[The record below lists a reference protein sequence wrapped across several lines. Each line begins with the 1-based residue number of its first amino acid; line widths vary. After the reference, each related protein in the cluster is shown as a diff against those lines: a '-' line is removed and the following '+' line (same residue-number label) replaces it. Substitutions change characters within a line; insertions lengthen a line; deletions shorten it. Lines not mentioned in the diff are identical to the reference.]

1 MNLRSILNLF
11 SILILFFSFS
21 YLLPIVV
28 SIIFD
33 DGALNIFLIT
43 LIVIALIGLFG
54 VFITKGADNNL
65 SQKDG
70 FVIIVLFWIVL
81 SFAGSVPFYLSGM
94 STIDSIFESM
104 SGITTTG
111 ATVISDIDSLPESL
125 LFYRQL
131 LQWMG
136 GMGLI
141 VLAIAV
147 MPLLGIG
154 GGQIYKTEIPG
165 AMGEQKLTPRIKETA
180 QALWSIYFSL
190 TMVCALLYY
199 LNGMSGFD
207 AISHAMSTVA
217 IGGFSTHNESIGFFN
232 SLSIELICILFMLL
246 SAFSFTLHY
255 FAIYKRKLLKYF
267 FDPELRF
274 FLSILTIII
283 ISALLLTVFSSV
295 TSNSPSFREILFHSV
310 SMLTTTGF
318 TISNTSEWPFT
329 ISFLLL
335 IGAFIGAC
343 SGSVGGG
350 VKSWRV
356 LIMINHA
363 YKNVMKIIHPSSVL
377 SLKMGS
383 KNVDDEVA
391 TSVWGFFSIYVI
403 SFVLLLLMTLIS
415 GLDFESAFSAVGACL
430 NNLGPGL
437 GAVSE
442 NYANIN
448 ALSKSIL
455 AFAMLL
461 GRLEIFTL
469 LVILT
474 PMFWAK

>member
-1 MNLRSILNLF
+1 MNPKSILNLF
-11 SILILFFSFS
+11 SVLVLFFSFS
-21 YLLPIVV
+21 YIFPIVV

-33 DGALNIFLIT
+33 DGALHIFVKT
-43 LIVIALIGLFG
+43 LIAISLIGIIGLAATRN
-54 VFITKGADNNL
+54 INNEL

-70 FVIIVLFWIVL
+70 FVIIVMFWVVL
-81 SFAGSVPFYLSGM
+81 SIAGSIPFYLSGM
-94 STIDSIFESM
+94 SIIDSFFESM

-111 ATVISDIDSLPESL
+111 ATVISNIDALPESV
-125 LFYRQL
+125 LFYRQM

-165 AMGEQKLTPRIKETA
+165 AMGEQRLTPRIKETA
-180 QALWSIYFSL
+180 QALWSIYLGL
-190 TMVCALLYY
+190 TILCALLYY
-199 LNGMSGFD
+199 LGGMSAFD

-217 IGGFSTHNESIGFFN
+217 IGGFSTHNESIGYFN
-232 SLSIELICILFMLL
+232 SSTIEIICIVFMLL

-255 FAIYKRKLLKYF
+255 FAIYKRKPLKYF
-267 FDPELRF
+267 YDPEFRF
-274 FLSILTIII
+274 FFSIL
-283 ISALLLTVFSSV
+283 LLVLAASLFINSFTDYE
-295 TSNSPSFREILFHSV
+295 NSPNFKEIIFHSV
-310 SMLTTTGF
+310 SMITTTGF
-318 TISNTSEWPFT
+318 SISDTSDWPLSV
-329 ISFLLL
+329 SFLLL
-335 IGAFIGAC
+335 VGAFVGAC

-356 LIMINHA
+356 MIMLNHA
-363 YKNVMKIIHPSSVL
+363 YSNIMKMIHPNSVI
-377 SLKMGS
+377 SLKIGS
-383 KNVDDEVA
+383 RSVDDEVA

-403 SFVLLLLMTLIS
+403 SFMILLLAVLTS
-415 GLDFESAFSAVGACL
+415 GLDLESAFSAVGACL

-442 NYANIN
+442 NYSNI
-448 ALSKSIL
+448 SSFTKSVL

>member
-1 MNLRSILNLF
+1 MNLKSIVNLF
-11 SILILFFSFS
+11 SVLVLFFSLS
-21 YLLPIVV
+21 YIFPIII
-28 SIIFD
+28 SLIFD
-33 DGALNIFLIT
+33 DGATELFIYT
-43 LIVIALIGLFG
+43 LLGVGLIGLVG
-54 VFITKGADNNL
+54 LLATRKVDNEL

-70 FVIIVLFWIVL
+70 FVIIVLFWVVL
-81 SFAGSVPFYLSGM
+81 CFAGSIPFYLSGM
-94 STIDSIFESM
+94 NAIDSIFESM

-111 ATVISDIDSLPESL
+111 ATVVSNLDTLPESL

-180 QALWSIYFSL
+180 QVLWLIYLGL
-190 TMVCALLYY
+190 TVLCAILYY
-199 LNGMSGFD
+199 LGGMGSFD
-207 AISHAMSTVA
+207 AVSHAMSTVA
-217 IGGFSTHNESIGFFN
+217 IGGFSTHNDSIGHFN
-232 SLSIELICILFMLL
+232 SIAIETICIAFMLL

-255 FAIYKRKLLKYF
+255 FAVFKKKPLKYF
-267 FDPELRF
+267 YDPEIRF
-274 FLSILTIII
+274 FMSILAIIFI
-283 ISALLLTVFSSV
+283 ICAMI
-295 TSNSPSFREILFHSV
+295 SNISNYGPNLRELAFHSV

-318 TISNTSEWPFT
+318 SISNSSEWPFS
-329 ISFLLL
+329 ISFILL

-343 SGSVGGG
+343 AGSVGGG

-363 YKNVMKIIHPSSVL
+363 HKNLMRIIHPNSVI
-377 SLKMGS
+377 SLKIGT
-383 KNVDDEVA
+383 KNVNDEVA
-391 TSVWGFFSIYVI
+391 TSVWGFFSIYII
-403 SFVLLLLMTLIS
+403 SFIILLLFVLIT
-415 GLDFESAFSAVGACL
+415 GVDFESAFSAVGACL

-437 GAVSE
+437 GIVSE

-448 ALSKSIL
+448 SASKGIL

-474 PMFWAK
+474 PMFWSK

>member
-1 MNLRSILNLF
+1 MNLKSIVNLF
-11 SILILFFSFS
+11 SILILFFSLS
-21 YLLPIVV
+21 YIFPIII
-28 SIIFD
+28 SLIFD
-33 DGALNIFLIT
+33 DGATELFIYT
-43 LIVIALIGLFG
+43 LLGVGLIGLVG
-54 VFITKGADNNL
+54 LLATRKVDNEL

-70 FVIIVLFWIVL
+70 FVIIVLFWVVL
-81 SFAGSVPFYLSGM
+81 CFAGSIPFYLSGM
-94 STIDSIFESM
+94 NAIDSIFESM

-111 ATVISDIDSLPESL
+111 ATVISNLDTLPESL

-180 QALWSIYFSL
+180 QVLWLIYLGL
-190 TMVCALLYY
+190 TVLCAILYY
-199 LNGMSGFD
+199 LGGMGSFD
-207 AISHAMSTVA
+207 AVSHAMSTVA
-217 IGGFSTHNESIGFFN
+217 IGGFSTHNDSIGHFN
-232 SLSIELICILFMLL
+232 SIAIETICIAFMLL

-255 FAIYKRKLLKYF
+255 FAVFKKKPLKYF
-267 FDPELRF
+267 YDPEIRF
-274 FLSILTIII
+274 FMSILAIIFI
-283 ISALLLTVFSSV
+283 ICAMI
-295 TSNSPSFREILFHSV
+295 SNISNYGPNLRELAFHSV

-318 TISNTSEWPFT
+318 SISNSSEWPFS
-329 ISFLLL
+329 ISFILL

-343 SGSVGGG
+343 AGSVGGG

-363 YKNVMKIIHPSSVL
+363 HKNLMRIIHPNSVI
-377 SLKMGS
+377 SLKIGT
-383 KNVDDEVA
+383 KNVNDEVA
-391 TSVWGFFSIYVI
+391 TSVWGFFSIYII
-403 SFVLLLLMTLIS
+403 SFIILLLFVLIT
-415 GLDFESAFSAVGACL
+415 GVDFESAFSAVGACL

-437 GAVSE
+437 GIVSE

-448 ALSKSIL
+448 SASKGIL

-474 PMFWAK
+474 PMFWSK

>member
-1 MNLRSILNLF
+1 MNLKSILNLF

-21 YLLPIVV
+21 YIFPIIV
-28 SIIFD
+28 SIIYE
-33 DGALNIFLIT
+33 DGALHLFLKT
-43 LIVIALIGLFG
+43 LIIVASIG
-54 VFITKGADNNL
+54 FIGFFFTRKVKSEL

-70 FVIIVLFWIVL
+70 FLIIVMFWVVL
-81 SFAGSVPFYLSGM
+81 STVGSVPFYLSGM
-94 STIDSIFESM
+94 SAIDSFFESM

-111 ATVISDIDSLPESL
+111 ATVIANIDILPESI

-154 GGQIYKTEIPG
+154 GGQLYKTEIPG
-165 AMGEQKLTPRIKETA
+165 AMKEQKLTPRIKETA
-180 QALWSIYFSL
+180 QALWVIYLGL
-190 TMVCALLYY
+190 TVACCLMYY
-199 LNGMSGFD
+199 INGMTFFD
-207 AISHAMSTVA
+207 AVSHAMSTVA
-217 IGGFSTHNESIGFFN
+217 IGGFSTHNESIGFYN
-232 SLSIELICILFMLL
+232 SISIEFICMVFMLL
-246 SAFSFTLHY
+246 SSFSFTLHY
-255 FAIYKRKLLKYF
+255 FAIYKRKPLKYIY
-267 FDPELRF
+267 DPELRF
-274 FLSILTIII
+274 FISIIVLI
-283 ISALLLTVFSSV
+283 LVFSSLISV
-295 TSNSPSFREILFHSV
+295 FSDSSVSPSSWELLFHTI
-310 SMLTTTGF
+310 SMVTTTGF
-318 TISNTSEWPFT
+318 SSSDTANWPFS

-335 IGAFIGAC
+335 VGAFIGAC

-356 LIMINHA
+356 MIMLNHA
-363 YKNVMKIIHPSSVL
+363 YSNIMKIIHPNSVI
-377 SLKMGS
+377 SLKIGTR
-383 KNVDDEVA
+383 NVGDDVA

-403 SFVLLLLMTLIS
+403 SFVLLLIAILTT
-415 GLDFESAFSAVGACL
+415 GLDLESAFSAIGACL

-437 GAVSE
+437 GSVSD
-442 NYANIN
+442 NYADIN
-448 ALSKSIL
+448 SASKSIL

-469 LVILT
+469 LVIMT

>member
-1 MNLRSILNLF
+1 MIYTR
-11 SILILFFSFS
+11 
-21 YLLPIVV
+21 
-28 SIIFD
+28 
-33 DGALNIFLIT
+33 NI
-43 LIVIALIGLFG
+43 
-54 VFITKGADNNL
+54 KNDL

-70 FVIIVLFWIVL
+70 FVIIVMFWMIL
-81 SFAGSVPFYLSGM
+81 SIAGSIPFYLSGL
-94 STIDSIFESM
+94 SFIDSFFESM

-111 ATVISDIDSLPESL
+111 ATVIANIDNLPESI

-165 AMGEQKLTPRIKETA
+165 AMGEQRLTPRIKETA
-180 QALWSIYFSL
+180 QALWLIYLGL
-190 TMVCALLYY
+190 TIICGILYY
-199 LNGMSGFD
+199 FAGMSAFD
-207 AISHAMSTVA
+207 AIAHSMSTVA
-217 IGGFSTHNESIGFFN
+217 IGGFSTHSDSIGFFN
-232 SLSIELICILFMLL
+232 SLTIELICIIFMLL

-255 FAIYKRKLLKYF
+255 FAVYKRKPLKYLY
-267 FDPELRF
+267 DPEFRF
-274 FLSILTIII
+274 FLLVLALVFLVALIIG
-283 ISALLLTVFSSV
+283 L
-295 TSNSPSFREILFHSV
+295 TSNNTQSPNIRQIVFHTV
-310 SMLTTTGF
+310 SMISTTGF
-318 TISNTSEWPFT
+318 SISDTSDWPFA

-335 IGAFIGAC
+335 IGAFVGAC

-350 VKSWRV
+350 VKSWR
-356 LIMINHA
+356 LMIMLNHA
-363 YKNVMKIIHPSSVL
+363 YSNIMKIIHPSSVIT
-377 SLKMGS
+377 LKIGTRS
-383 KNVDDEVA
+383 VDDQVA

-403 SFVLLLLMTLIS
+403 SFILLLLAILIS

-437 GAVSE
+437 GVVSE
-442 NYANIN
+442 NYSNIN
-448 ALSKSIL
+448 TFAKGTL

>member
-1 MNLRSILNLF
+1 MNPKSIINLF
-11 SILILFFSFS
+11 SILVLFFSLSFVF
-21 YLLPIVV
+21 PIIV
-28 SIIFD
+28 SFVFD
-33 DGALNIFLIT
+33 DGAIFLFLKTMISIT
-43 LIVIALIGLFG
+43 LVGLFG
-54 VFITKGADNNL
+54 LFLTRNIKNNL

-70 FVIIVLFWIVL
+70 FVIIVMFWIVL
-81 SFAGSVPFYLSGM
+81 SFAGAIPFYFSGM
-94 STIDSIFESM
+94 TLIDSIFESM

-111 ATVISDIDSLPESL
+111 ATVISNLENMPESI

-154 GGQIYKTEIPG
+154 GGQMYKTEVPG
-165 AMGEQKLTPRIKETA
+165 AMGEQRLTPRIKETA
-180 QALWSIYFSL
+180 QALWLIYLGL
-190 TMVCALLYY
+190 TVVCGFLYY
-199 LNGMSGFD
+199 VNGMPAFD

-217 IGGFSTHNESIGFFN
+217 IGGFSIHNESIGFYD
-232 SLSIELICILFMLL
+232 SISIEIICIAFMLL
-246 SAFSFTLHY
+246 SAFSFALHY
-255 FAIYKRKLLKYF
+255 FAIYKKKPFKYI
-267 FDPELRF
+267 FDPEFRF
-274 FLSILTIII
+274 FMSIVCLIFIIALF
-283 ISALLLTVFSSV
+283 ISIFTNDS
-295 TSNSPSFREILFHSV
+295 TSPSFRELAFHTV
-310 SMLTTTGF
+310 SMVSTTGF
-318 TISNTSEWPFT
+318 SISDTSQWPLS

-356 LIMINHA
+356 MIMLNHA
-363 YKNVMKIIHPSSVL
+363 YKNIMKIIHPNSVI
-377 SLKMGS
+377 SLKIGS
-383 KNVDDEVA
+383 KSVSDGVA

-403 SFVLLLLMTLIS
+403 SFVILLLAILIS
-415 GLDFESAFSAVGACL
+415 GLDLESAFSAVGACL
-430 NNLGPGL
+430 NNLGPGI

-442 NYANIN
+442 NYADIN
-448 ALSKSIL
+448 SFSKGTL

>member
-1 MNLRSILNLF
+1 MNPKSILNLF
-11 SILILFFSFS
+11 SVLVLFFSFS
-21 YLLPIVV
+21 YIFPIVV
-28 SIIFD
+28 SIIFN
-33 DGALNIFLIT
+33 DGALHIFVKT
-43 LIVIALIGLFG
+43 LIAISLIGIIGLAATRN
-54 VFITKGADNNL
+54 INNEL

-70 FVIIVLFWIVL
+70 FVIIVMFWVVL
-81 SFAGSVPFYLSGM
+81 SIAGSIPFYLSGM
-94 STIDSIFESM
+94 SIIDSFFESM

-111 ATVISDIDSLPESL
+111 ATVISNIDTLPESV
-125 LFYRQL
+125 LFYRQM

-165 AMGEQKLTPRIKETA
+165 AMGEQRLTPRIKETA
-180 QALWSIYFSL
+180 QALWSIYLGL
-190 TMVCALLYY
+190 TILCALLYY
-199 LNGMSGFD
+199 LGGMSAFD

-217 IGGFSTHNESIGFFN
+217 IGGFSTHDESIGYFN
-232 SLSIELICILFMLL
+232 SSTIEIICIIFMLL

-255 FAIYKRKLLKYF
+255 FAIYKRKPLKYF
-267 FDPELRF
+267 YDPEFRF
-274 FLSILTIII
+274 FFSIL
-283 ISALLLTVFSSV
+283 LLVLAVSLFINSFTDYE
-295 TSNSPSFREILFHSV
+295 NSPNFKEIVFHSV
-310 SMLTTTGF
+310 SMITTTGF
-318 TISNTSEWPFT
+318 STSDTSDWPLSV
-329 ISFLLL
+329 SFLLL
-335 IGAFIGAC
+335 VGAFVGAC

-356 LIMINHA
+356 MIMLNHA
-363 YKNVMKIIHPSSVL
+363 YSNIMKMIHPNSVI
-377 SLKMGS
+377 SLKIGS
-383 KNVDDEVA
+383 RSVDDEVA

-403 SFVLLLLMTLIS
+403 SFMILLLAVLTS
-415 GLDFESAFSAVGACL
+415 GLDLESAFSAVGACL

-442 NYANIN
+442 NYSNI
-448 ALSKSIL
+448 SSFTKSIL

>member
-1 MNLRSILNLF
+1 MNFKSIVNLF
-11 SILILFFSFS
+11 SILILFFSIS
-21 YLLPIVV
+21 YIFPIIV
-28 SIIFD
+28 SLIYK
-33 DGALNIFLIT
+33 DGAISLFLST
-43 LIVIALIGLFG
+43 LSIVSLIGIVG
-54 VFITKGADNNL
+54 VFLTRGEDNNL

-94 STIDSIFESM
+94 TFIDSIFEST

-111 ATVISDIDSLPESL
+111 ATVISNIDALPESL

-154 GGQIYKTEIPG
+154 GGQIYKTEVPG
-165 AMGEQKLTPRIKETA
+165 AMGEQRLTPRIKETA
-180 QALWSIYFSL
+180 QALWLIYLGL
-190 TMVCALLYY
+190 TIACAILYY
-199 LNGMSGFD
+199 FNGMSVFD
-207 AISHAMSTVA
+207 SISHSMSTVA
-217 IGGFSTHNESIGFFN
+217 IGGFSTHNESIGFFD
-232 SLSIELICILFMLL
+232 SISIELICMVFMLL
-246 SAFSFTLHY
+246 SSFSFALHY
-255 FAIYKRKLLKYF
+255 FAIYKSKPLKYF
-267 FDPELRF
+267 YDPELRF
-274 FLSILTIII
+274 FASILLLIFIIALI
-283 ISALLLTVFSSV
+283 ISFFSDMSGA
-295 TSNSPSFREILFHSV
+295 NIRQIAFHSV
-310 SMLTTTGF
+310 SMITTTGF
-318 TISNTSEWPFT
+318 SISDTSSWPFS

-335 IGAFIGAC
+335 IGAFVGAC

-363 YKNVMKIIHPSSVL
+363 YKNIMTIIHPNSVI
-377 SLKMGS
+377 SLKIGT
-383 KNVDDEVA
+383 KNVDDQVA
-391 TSVWGFFSIYVI
+391 TSVWGFFSIYII
-403 SFVLLLLMTLIS
+403 SFVILLLGILIS

-442 NYANIN
+442 NYSQITSF
-448 ALSKSIL
+448 SKGIL

-469 LVILT
+469 LVLLT
-474 PMFWAK
+474 PMFWEK

>member
-1 MNLRSILNLF
+1 MNFKSIVNLF
-11 SILILFFSFS
+11 SILILFFSIS
-21 YLLPIVV
+21 YIFPIIV
-28 SIIFD
+28 SLIYK
-33 DGALNIFLIT
+33 DGAINLFLST
-43 LIVIALIGLFG
+43 LSIVSLIGIIG
-54 VFITKGADNNL
+54 VFLTRGEDNNL

-94 STIDSIFESM
+94 TFIDSIFEST

-111 ATVISDIDSLPESL
+111 ATVISNIDALPESL

-154 GGQIYKTEIPG
+154 GGQIYKTEVPG
-165 AMGEQKLTPRIKETA
+165 AMGEQRLTPRIKETA
-180 QALWSIYFSL
+180 QALWLIYLGL
-190 TMVCALLYY
+190 TIACAVLYY
-199 LNGMSGFD
+199 FNGMSVFD
-207 AISHAMSTVA
+207 SISHAMSTVA
-217 IGGFSTHNESIGFFN
+217 IGGFSTHNESIGFFD
-232 SLSIELICILFMLL
+232 SISIELICMVFMLL
-246 SAFSFTLHY
+246 SSFSFALHY
-255 FAIYKRKLLKYF
+255 FAIYKSKPLKYF
-267 FDPELRF
+267 YDPELRF
-274 FLSILTIII
+274 FISILLLIFIIALI
-283 ISALLLTVFSSV
+283 ISFFSDMSGA
-295 TSNSPSFREILFHSV
+295 NIRQIAFHSV
-310 SMLTTTGF
+310 SMITTTGF
-318 TISNTSEWPFT
+318 SISDTSSWPFS

-335 IGAFIGAC
+335 IGAFVGAC

-363 YKNVMKIIHPSSVL
+363 YKNIMTIIHPNSVI
-377 SLKMGS
+377 SLKIGT
-383 KNVDDEVA
+383 KNVDDQVA
-391 TSVWGFFSIYVI
+391 TSVWGFFSIYII
-403 SFVLLLLMTLIS
+403 SFVILLLGILIS

-442 NYANIN
+442 NYSQITSF
-448 ALSKSIL
+448 SKGIL

-469 LVILT
+469 LVLLT
-474 PMFWAK
+474 PMFWEK

>member
-1 MNLRSILNLF
+1 MNFKSIVNLF
-11 SILILFFSFS
+11 SILILFFSIS
-21 YLLPIVV
+21 YIFPIIV
-28 SIIFD
+28 SLIYK
-33 DGALNIFLIT
+33 DGAINLFLST
-43 LIVIALIGLFG
+43 LSIVSLIGIIG
-54 VFITKGADNNL
+54 VFLTRGEDNNL
-65 SQKDG
+65 SHKDG

-94 STIDSIFESM
+94 TFIDSIFEST

-111 ATVISDIDSLPESL
+111 ATVISNIDALPESL

-154 GGQIYKTEIPG
+154 GGQIYKTEVPG
-165 AMGEQKLTPRIKETA
+165 AMGEQRLTPRIKETA
-180 QALWSIYFSL
+180 QALWLIYLGL
-190 TMVCALLYY
+190 TIACAVLYY
-199 LNGMSGFD
+199 FNGMSVFD
-207 AISHAMSTVA
+207 SISHSMSTVA
-217 IGGFSTHNESIGFFN
+217 IGGFSTHNESIGFFD
-232 SLSIELICILFMLL
+232 SISIELICMVFMLL
-246 SAFSFTLHY
+246 SSISFALHY
-255 FAIYKRKLLKYF
+255 FAIYKSKPLKYF
-267 FDPELRF
+267 YDPELRF
-274 FLSILTIII
+274 FASILLLIFIIALI
-283 ISALLLTVFSSV
+283 ISFFSDMSGA
-295 TSNSPSFREILFHSV
+295 NIRQIAFHSV
-310 SMLTTTGF
+310 SMITTTGF
-318 TISNTSEWPFT
+318 SISDTSSWPFS

-335 IGAFIGAC
+335 VGAFVGAC

-363 YKNVMKIIHPSSVL
+363 YKNIMTIIHPNSVI
-377 SLKMGS
+377 SLKIGT
-383 KNVDDEVA
+383 KNVDDQVA
-391 TSVWGFFSIYVI
+391 TSVWGFFSIYII
-403 SFVLLLLMTLIS
+403 SFVILLLGILIS

-442 NYANIN
+442 NYSQITSF
-448 ALSKSIL
+448 SKGIL

-469 LVILT
+469 LVLLT
-474 PMFWAK
+474 PMFWEK

>member
-1 MNLRSILNLF
+1 MNFKSIVNLF
-11 SILILFFSFS
+11 SILILFFSIS
-21 YLLPIVV
+21 YIFPIIV
-28 SIIFD
+28 SLIYK
-33 DGALNIFLIT
+33 DGAINLFLST
-43 LIVIALIGLFG
+43 LSIVSLIGIIG
-54 VFITKGADNNL
+54 VFLTRGEDNNL
-65 SQKDG
+65 SHKDG

-94 STIDSIFESM
+94 TFIDSIFEST

-111 ATVISDIDSLPESL
+111 ATVISNIDALPESL

-154 GGQIYKTEIPG
+154 GGQIYKTEVPG
-165 AMGEQKLTPRIKETA
+165 AMGEQRLTPRIKETA
-180 QALWSIYFSL
+180 QALWLIYLGL
-190 TMVCALLYY
+190 TIACAVLYY
-199 LNGMSGFD
+199 FNGMSVFD
-207 AISHAMSTVA
+207 SISHSMSTVA
-217 IGGFSTHNESIGFFN
+217 IGGFSTHNESIGFFD
-232 SLSIELICILFMLL
+232 SISIELICMVFMLL
-246 SAFSFTLHY
+246 SSISFALHY
-255 FAIYKRKLLKYF
+255 FAIYKSKPLKYF
-267 FDPELRF
+267 YDPELRF
-274 FLSILTIII
+274 FASILLLIFIIALI
-283 ISALLLTVFSSV
+283 ISFFSDMSGA
-295 TSNSPSFREILFHSV
+295 NIRQIAFHSV
-310 SMLTTTGF
+310 SMITTTGF
-318 TISNTSEWPFT
+318 SISDMSSWPFS

-335 IGAFIGAC
+335 VGAFVGAC

-363 YKNVMKIIHPSSVL
+363 YKNIMTIIHPNSVI
-377 SLKMGS
+377 SLKIGT
-383 KNVDDEVA
+383 KNVDDQVA
-391 TSVWGFFSIYVI
+391 TSVWGFFSIYII
-403 SFVLLLLMTLIS
+403 SFVILLLGILIS

-442 NYANIN
+442 NYSQITSF
-448 ALSKSIL
+448 SKGIL

-469 LVILT
+469 LVLLT
-474 PMFWAK
+474 PMFWEK

>member
-1 MNLRSILNLF
+1 MNLKSILNLF
-11 SILILFFSFS
+11 SILVLFFSFS
-21 YLLPIVV
+21 YVFPIIV
-28 SIIFD
+28 SVIFD
-33 DGALNIFLIT
+33 DGALYIFLKT
-43 LIVIALIGLFG
+43 LALVSLFG
-54 VFITKGADNNL
+54 VVGLISTRKIKSEL

-70 FVIIVLFWIVL
+70 FVIIVMFWIVL
-81 SFAGSVPFYLSGM
+81 SIAGSIPFYLSGM
-94 STIDSIFESM
+94 SFVDSFFESM

-111 ATVISDIDSLPESL
+111 ATVISNIDALPESI

-131 LQWMG
+131 LQWLG

-180 QALWSIYFSL
+180 QALWIIYLGL
-190 TMVCALLYY
+190 TLVCTFLYFIG
-199 LNGMSGFD
+199 GMSVFD
-207 AISHAMSTVA
+207 AVSHSMSTVA
-217 IGGFSTHNESIGFFN
+217 IGGFSTHNESIGYFN
-232 SLSIELICILFMLL
+232 STFIELICIVFMLL

-255 FAIYKRKLLKYF
+255 FAIYKKKPLKYF
-267 FDPELRF
+267 YDPEFRF
-274 FLSILTIII
+274 FMFVLSIVFLLALM
-283 ISALLLTVFSSV
+283 ISLLPGYE
-295 TSNSPSFREILFHSV
+295 NAPNIKEIAFHSV
-310 SMLTTTGF
+310 STVTTTGF
-318 TISNTSEWPFT
+318 SISSNSDWPLSL
-329 ISFLLL
+329 SFLML

-356 LIMINHA
+356 MIMLNHA
-363 YKNVMKIIHPSSVL
+363 YTNIMKIIHPNSVTT
-377 SLKMGS
+377 LKIGTRS
-383 KNVDDEVA
+383 VDNEVA

-403 SFVLLLLMTLIS
+403 SFVVLLLAILIS
-415 GLDFESAFSAVGACL
+415 GLDLESAFSAVGACL

-437 GAVSE
+437 GVVSE
-442 NYANIN
+442 NYASISSF
-448 ALSKSIL
+448 SKGVL

>member
-1 MNLRSILNLF
+1 MNLKSIVNLF
-11 SILILFFSFS
+11 SILVLFFSLS
-21 YLLPIVV
+21 YIFPIII
-28 SIIFD
+28 SLIFD
-33 DGALNIFLIT
+33 DGATELFIYT
-43 LIVIALIGLFG
+43 LLGVGLIGLVG
-54 VFITKGADNNL
+54 LLATRKVDNEL

-70 FVIIVLFWIVL
+70 FVIIVLFWVVL
-81 SFAGSVPFYLSGM
+81 CFAGSIPFYLSGM
-94 STIDSIFESM
+94 NAIDSIFESM

-111 ATVISDIDSLPESL
+111 ATVISNLDTLPESL

-180 QALWSIYFSL
+180 QVLWLIYLGL
-190 TMVCALLYY
+190 TVLCAILYY
-199 LNGMSGFD
+199 LGGMGSFD

-217 IGGFSTHNESIGFFN
+217 IGGFSTHNDSIGHFN
-232 SLSIELICILFMLL
+232 SIAIETICIAFMLL

-255 FAIYKRKLLKYF
+255 FAVFKKKPLKYF
-267 FDPELRF
+267 YDPEIRF
-274 FLSILTIII
+274 FMSILAIIFI
-283 ISALLLTVFSSV
+283 ICAMI
-295 TSNSPSFREILFHSV
+295 SNISDYGPNLRELAFHSV

-318 TISNTSEWPFT
+318 SISNSSEWPFS
-329 ISFLLL
+329 ISFILL

-343 SGSVGGG
+343 AGSVGGG

-363 YKNVMKIIHPSSVL
+363 HKNIMRIIHPNSVI
-377 SLKMGS
+377 SLKIGT
-383 KNVDDEVA
+383 KNVNDEVA
-391 TSVWGFFSIYVI
+391 TSVWGFFSIYII
-403 SFVLLLLMTLIS
+403 SFIILLLFVLIS
-415 GLDFESAFSAVGACL
+415 GVDFESAFSAVGACL

-437 GAVSE
+437 GIVSE

-448 ALSKSIL
+448 SASKGIL

-474 PMFWAK
+474 PMFWSK